1 MSKTHCV
8 IARAR
13 RVRSARG
20 LAAATALLL
29 PCFLP
34 GLSGTPAAAHAVADK
49 PREPSPPARMS
60 AVGGERLGL
69 PGVQIEPRAGAGT
82 PELPDSITS
91 RAWIVA
97 DAETGDVLAAKNA
110 HWPLAPASTIKM
122 LFADTLLP
130 KFDKDRVHRVSR
142 EELLRVGPGSSMV
155 GLKEGLTYT
164 VDDLWKGV
172 FLRSGNDAVHALA
185 ELNGGVDKTV
195 REMNEHARRL
205 GATDTHVVSPD
216 GYDAEGHVSS
226 AYDLTLFARS
236 GMQKPDFRAYAAT
249 VRAQFPGDVEKGK
262 DGKKKRGTF
271 EIQNTNRLLTGAPG
285 LEPYEGIAGVKNGYT
300 TNAGSTFTGVAQ
312 RGDRVLLVT
321 AMHPE
326 GGGLSV
332 YEETA
337 DLLDWGFEAAG
348 KTEPVGELVP
358 PEGAAYGSGKN
369 ADDRPGSQAGG
380 ADAQPA
386 GPTTPNAA
394 RTHGPSDGAGTALM
408 IVVAVLVALGA
419 GAYGVR
425 RRWPLPGVAGLPHPG
440 RGPQGPAVLGGP
452 GNPGALERIVT
463 RPAAPG
469 RPQSAASAPGSGGS
483 AGRTEGAGGAGARAP
498 RNPGTPGAPEDAGN
512 PEDSGEGPATGPVGT
527 EPPAPPAEGAGTP

>member
-20 LAAATALLL
+20 PAATALLL
-29 PCFLP
+29 PCLLA
-34 GLSGTPAAAHAVADK
+34 GAPAAAHAVSDK
-49 PREPSPPARMS
+49 PREPSPPSRMS

-69 PGVQIEPRAGAGT
+69 PGVQIEPRAGA
-82 PELPDSITS
+82 PELPESITS

-195 REMNEHARRL
+195 REMNEHAGRL

-236 GMQKPDFRAYAAT
+236 GMRKPDFREYAAT
-249 VRAQFPGDVEKGK
+249 VRARFPGDVEKGE
-262 DGKKKRGTF
+262 DGKRKRETF

-348 KTEPVGELVP
+348 RTEPVGELVP
-358 PEGAAYGSGKN
+358 PEGAADGLGKN
-369 ADDRPGSQAGG
+369 TDDRPGNQAGG
-380 ADAQPA
+380 AGEQPA
-386 GPTTPNAA
+386 GPTTPTAS
-394 RTHGPSDGAGTALM
+394 RTHGSSDGAGTALM
-408 IVVAVLVALGA
+408 IVAASLVALGA
-419 GAYGVR
+419 GAYGVH
-425 RRWPLPGVAGLPHPG
+425 RRWPLPGMAGVPRPG

-463 RPAAPG
+463 RPPAPG
-469 RPQSAASAPGSGGS
+469 RPA
-483 AGRTEGAGGAGARAP
+483 GAGGAGGAAVGGKGRA
-498 RNPGTPGAPEDAGN
+498 GSPEEG
-512 PEDSGEGPATGPVGT
+512 ESSGERTAAGSGETAVSEPP
-527 EPPAPPAEGAGTP
+527 EPPAPPAKDAGTP

>member
-1 MSKTHCV
+1 MSKTHRV

-20 LAAATALLL
+20 LAAATTVLLL
-29 PCFLP
+29 PCLLA
-34 GLSGTPAAAHAVADK
+34 GAPAAAHAVSEK
-49 PREPSPPARMS
+49 PGEATPPARMS

-69 PGVQIEPRAGAGT
+69 PGVQIEPRAGADA

-91 RAWIVA
+91 RSWIVA
-97 DAETGDVLAAKNA
+97 DAETGEVLAAKNA

-130 KFDKDRVHRVSR
+130 KLDKDLVHRVTR

-155 GLKEGLTYT
+155 GLKEGLPYT
-164 VDDLWKGV
+164 VDQLWQGV

-205 GATDTHVVSPD
+205 GAGDTHVVSPD

-249 VRAQFPGDVEKGK
+249 VRAQFPGDVKKGK
-262 DGKKKRGTF
+262 DGKEERETF

-285 LEPYEGIAGVKNGYT
+285 MEPYEGIAGVKNGYT

-326 GGGLSV
+326 GGGLRV

-337 DLLDWGFEAAG
+337 ELLDWGFEAAG
-348 KTEPVGELVP
+348 EVEPVGELVP
-358 PEGAAYGSGKN
+358 PEGSGEGGGEGNGKN
-369 ADDRPGSQAGG
+369 TDDRPGNQAGG
-380 ADAQPA
+380 SGVQPS
-386 GPTTPNAA
+386 GPTAA
-394 RTHGPSDGAGTALM
+394 GTQQPSGGAGTALM
-408 IVVAVLVALGA
+408 IVVALLVALGA
-419 GAYGVR
+419 GAYGVH
-425 RRWPLPGVAGLPHPG
+425 RRWPLPGVSGLSRPG

-452 GNPGALERIVT
+452 GNPGALERIVG
-463 RPAAPG
+463 RAA
-469 RPQSAASAPGSGGS
+469 A
-483 AGRTEGAGGAGARAP
+483 
-498 RNPGTPGAPEDAGN
+498 PGTPGRSEAPKKPGGPGRPGAGAGEAAA
-512 PEDSGEGPATGPVGT
+512 PGEGS
-527 EPPAPPAEGAGTP
+527 

>member
-1 MSKTHCV
+1 MSKNHCV

-20 LAAATALLL
+20 LAAATALFL
-29 PCFLP
+29 PCLLA
-34 GLSGTPAAAHAVADK
+34 GAPAAAHAVSDR
-49 PREPSPPARMS
+49 PGEPSPPARMS
-60 AVGGERLGL
+60 TVGGERLGL
-69 PGVQIEPRAGAGT
+69 PGVQIAPRAGAGT

-110 HWPLAPASTIKM
+110 HWPLAPASTVKM

-130 KFDKDRVHRVSR
+130 KFDKDQVHRVSR

-185 ELNGGVDKTV
+185 ELNGGVEKTV
-195 REMNEHARRL
+195 REMNEHAGRL

-236 GMQKPDFRAYAAT
+236 GMRKPDFRAYAAT
-249 VRAQFPGDVEKGK
+249 VRAQFPGDVEEGKG
-262 DGKKKRGTF
+262 GKKRGSF

-321 AMHPE
+321 VMHPE

-332 YEETA
+332 YKETA
-337 DLLDWGFEAAG
+337 DLLDWGFEAADR
-348 KTEPVGELVP
+348 TEPVGELVP
-358 PEGAAYGSGKN
+358 PEGTVDGLGKN
-369 ADDRPGSQAGG
+369 TDDRPGSQADG
-380 ADAQPA
+380 ARQT

-394 RTHGPSDGAGTALM
+394 RTYEPSDGAGTALM
-408 IVVAVLVALGA
+408 IVAAVLVALGA
-419 GAYGVR
+419 VAYGVH
-425 RRWPLPGVAGLPHPG
+425 RRWPLPGMAGVPRPG
-440 RGPQGPAVLGGP
+440 RGARGPAVLGGP

-463 RPAAPG
+463 RPPAPG
-469 RPQSAASAPGSGGS
+469 RPRAADSV
-483 AGRTEGAGGAGARAP
+483 
-498 RNPGTPGAPEDAGN
+498 PEDAADTGN
-512 PEDSGEGPATGPVGT
+512 AGKPRAPGTAGTAGKLEKPGKPGKPASGE
-527 EPPAPPAEGAGTP
+527 AEGSGKESPAGPGGTAKDAGTP

>member
-1 MSKTHCV
+1 MSKTHRV

-20 LAAATALLL
+20 LTAATALLL
-29 PCFLP
+29 PCLLT
-34 GLSGTPAAAHAVADK
+34 GAPAAAHAVSDK

-195 REMNEHARRL
+195 REMNEHAGRL

-236 GMQKPDFRAYAAT
+236 GMRKPDFREYAAT
-249 VRAQFPGDVEKGK
+249 VRARFPGDVEKGK
-262 DGKKKRGTF
+262 DGKNKRGTF

-358 PEGAAYGSGKN
+358 PEGALNGLGKN
-369 ADDRPGSQAGG
+369 TDDRPGNQAGG
-380 ADAQPA
+380 AGEQPA
-386 GPTTPNAA
+386 GPTTPTAS

-408 IVVAVLVALGA
+408 IVASLLVALGA
-419 GAYGVR
+419 GAYGVH
-425 RRWPLPGVAGLPHPG
+425 RRWPLPGMAGTPRPG

-463 RPAAPG
+463 RPPAPG
-469 RPQSAASAPGSGGS
+469 RP
-483 AGRTEGAGGAGARAP
+483 EGAGGAGEAAGGGSGGGKGRTGSP
-498 RNPGTPGAPEDAGN
+498 KGVRNPEEAPKGAEN
-512 PEDSGEGPATGPVGT
+512 SGEGPAAGPGGAS
-527 EPPAPPAEGAGTP
+527 PPERPAKDAGTP